1 MDEDDPEDGIFED
14 AALRVLG
21 VPTDRLRMQ
30 ETYRAPLN
38 DSLDVI
44 ESFRDPALSET
55 QDMPGDFDDE
65 GEFESDFEDGFDGD
79 DDDEDLEDED
89 FEDEDSDED
98 FDEDEDEVYGADDS
112 ED

>member
-44 ESFRDPALSET
+44 ESFRNPALSET

-65 GEFESDFEDGFDGD
+65 GEFESDFEDGFRD
-79 DDDEDLEDED
+79 DDFEDEED
-89 FEDEDSDED
+89 FEEDSDED
-98 FDEDEDEVYGADDS
+98 FEDDWDEDS
-112 ED
+112 EDDWQDSDED